1 MKERATPAQ
10 EEEMLRWARQGITR
24 VEHVLNASGTG
35 LATAEDLVARHPGLT
50 EYTKDERV

>member
-35 LATAEDLVARHPGLT
+35 LATAEDLVARHPG
-50 EYTKDERV
+50 YTRG